1 MLPHRKGMH
10 LDARTRLPNH
20 TGLHSELSLLWLGE
34 IIDTQFMSRMMG
46 ADDQVRLV
54 WYNPAKLL
62 SQ

>member
-1 MLPHRKGMH
+1 MH

-54 WYNPAKLL
+54 
-62 SQ
+62 